1 MEKMTPDVIALTRS
15 KGGVS
20 TTAPAIQPTTQP
32 AIQPVARLTAA
43 QSRRVVLARTVQ
55 LQVIPQLL
63 RRSGQRGAGSI
74 NAHIERL
81 AGLSLQAS
89 GNEVVDF
96 VTGLRDN
103 GFDEETIYLELLA
116 PTAQLLG
123 QYWADDF
130 CTFADVTIGVGH
142 LHTAMRALRSAFF
155 QGGRLVEPGA
165 PRTLLLPLPGE
176 QHNFGASMLSAFFVR
191 AGWDVWS
198 GMVSNGAELAEMV
211 RRDWIDLV
219 GFSVS
224 HDALIEATKR
234 EVAAVRAASRNA
246 ALVVMVGGLP
256 FAQNPSLAD
265 VVGADGTAMDGAQA
279 VEIATA
285 LLPISPAI
293 R

>member
-1 MEKMTPDVIALTRS
+1 MEKMTNDVVALTRS
-15 KGGVS
+15 KGSV
-20 TTAPAIQPTTQP
+20 TTAPTIPLA
-32 AIQPVARLTAA
+32 ASAGVARLTAA
-43 QSRRVVLARTVQ
+43 QSRRVILARAVQ
-55 LQVIPQLL
+55 LEVIPHLL
-63 RRSGQRGAGSI
+63 QRTGKRGNGSI
-74 NAHIERL
+74 NAHVERL
-81 AGLSLQAS
+81 AGLSMQAS

-155 QGGRLVEPGA
+155 QGGRQVEPGA
-165 PRTLLLPLPGE
+165 PRALLLPLPGE

-198 GMVSNGAELAEMV
+198 GMVTNGAELAEMV
-211 RRDWIDLV
+211 TRDWIDLV

-224 HDALIEATKR
+224 HDALIEPTKR
-234 EVAAVRAASRNA
+234 EVATVRAASRNKS
-246 ALVVMVGGLP
+246 LIVMVGGLP
-256 FAQNPSLAD
+256 FTQNPALATL
-265 VVGADGTAMDGAQA
+265 VGADGTASDGAQA
-279 VEIATA
+279 VETATI

>member
-1 MEKMTPDVIALTRS
+1 MDKMTPDVIALTRS
-15 KGGVS
+15 KGSVS
-20 TTAPAIQPTTQP
+20 NAAPAIQPAVHP
-32 AIQPVARLTAA
+32 AGARLTAA
-43 QSRRVVLARTVQ
+43 QSRRLILARAVQ
-55 LQVIPQLL
+55 LDVIPHLL
-63 RRSGQRGAGSI
+63 QRTGKRGTGSI
-74 NAHIERL
+74 NVHIERL
-81 AGLSLQAS
+81 AGLSMQAS

-116 PTAQLLG
+116 PTAALLG
-123 QYWADDF
+123 DYWVDDF

-155 QGGRLVEPGA
+155 QGGRQVEPGA
-165 PRTLLLPLPGE
+165 PRALLLPLPGE
-176 QHNFGASMLSAFFVR
+176 QHNFGASMLAAFFVR

-198 GMVSNGAELAEMV
+198 GMVTNGAELADMV

-224 HDALIEATKR
+224 HDALIEPTKR
-234 EVAAVRAASRNA
+234 EVATVRAASRNK

-265 VVGADGTAMDGAQA
+265 IVGADGTAVDGAQA
-279 VEIATA
+279 VDIATA
-285 LLPISPAI
+285 LLPTSPAI